1 MNSSELLTREFSQRF
16 HRPPTHLI
24 RAPGRVNLIGEHT
37 DYNEGLVM
45 PLAIDLSLVMAIAA
59 RKDKRIEAH
68 SLDLDAQVEFGLFQI
83 RNTSSGWAEYLKG
96 TSWALQEHGY
106 ELEGWDGL
114 ITSTIPIGAGLA
126 SSAAL
131 EMATI
136 KAFEV
141 VSGFAWGPVAMAR
154 IAQFAENNWVGV
166 KSGIMDQM
174 IIAVGKRGS
183 AVRIDCRSLEYHPVP
198 LPADARIVIVDSG
211 TRRGLVESAYNE
223 RREQCESAARSF
235 GLSSLRNLNLQRL
248 QTKVQEL
255 PQEVFKRARH
265 VVTENERV
273 EQAVLAMQDRDVV
286 RLGAILREGHASLR
300 DDFAV
305 SRVEIDTLVGI
316 ANERSECYGARMTG
330 GGFGGCVVCLVSSK
344 SLDGFVNGVQR
355 KYRETTNLDAKV
367 YLTDAQDGVSAFE
380 LLPDPGNLPRLLD
393 IVE

>member
-1 MNSSELLTREFSQRF
+1 
-16 HRPPTHLI
+16 
-24 RAPGRVNLIGEHT
+24 
-37 DYNEGLVM
+37 
-45 PLAIDLSLVMAIAA
+45 
-59 RKDKRIEAH
+59 
-68 SLDLDAQVEFGLFQI
+68 
-83 RNTSSGWAEYLKG
+83 
-96 TSWALQEHGY
+96 
-106 ELEGWDGL
+106 
-114 ITSTIPIGAGLA
+114 
-126 SSAAL
+126 
-131 EMATI
+131 
-136 KAFEV
+136 
-141 VSGFAWGPVAMAR
+141 MAR

-198 LPADARIVIVDSG
+198 LPGDARIVIVDSG

-235 GLSSLRNLNLQRL
+235 GLSSLRNLDLERL

-273 EQAVLAMQDRDVV
+273 EQAVLAMQDRDLV

-305 SRVEIDTLVGI
+305 SRVEIDTLVEI

>member
-1 MNSSELLTREFSQRF
+1 
-16 HRPPTHLI
+16 
-24 RAPGRVNLIGEHT
+24 
-37 DYNEGLVM
+37 
-45 PLAIDLSLVMAIAA
+45 MAIAA

-68 SLDLDAQVEFGLFQI
+68 SLDLDAQAEFGLFQI

-198 LPADARIVIVDSG
+198 LPGDARIVIVDSG

-235 GLSSLRNLNLQRL
+235 GLSSLRNLDLQRL

-305 SRVEIDTLVGI
+305 SRVEIDTLVEI